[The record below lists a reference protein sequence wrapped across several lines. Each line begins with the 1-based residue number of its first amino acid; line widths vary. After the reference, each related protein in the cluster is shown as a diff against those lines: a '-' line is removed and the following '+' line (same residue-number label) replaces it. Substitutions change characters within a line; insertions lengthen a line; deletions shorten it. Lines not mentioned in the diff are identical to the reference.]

1 MFDPL
6 IHQPLRTQIISLLV
20 KNELMSFKMFKEA
33 LDVTDGNLS
42 THIKKLVEAEYIA
55 EEKFFEDKKPKTIY
69 KITPL
74 GVKQFQTYVK
84 QLKELINE
92 N

>member
-6 IHQPLRTQIISLLV
+6 IHQPLRTQIISLLI

-42 THIKKLVEAEYIA
+42 THIKKLVEANYLH
-55 EEKFFEDKKPKTIY
+55 EEKFFEDKRPKTVY

-74 GVKQFQTYVK
+74 GLKQFQSYLK
-84 QLKELINE
+84 QLKELIDE

>member
-42 THIKKLVEAEYIA
+42 THIKKLVEAEYIS

-74 GVKQFQTYVK
+74 GVKQFQIYVK
-84 QLKELINE
+84 QLKELINAT
-92 N
+92 